1 MTEHRTPT
9 RDATREAH
17 VDVLLARLTLHQKV
31 RLLTGADFW
40 SLHPEP
46 AVGLRTVVVSD
57 GPSGVRGAVWDERD
71 PSLNLPSATA
81 LAATWDPDLAYRY
94 GVAMAHEARRKGVD
108 VILGPT
114 INLHRSPLGGR
125 HFEAY
130 SEDPLLTADIAEAF
144 VRGVQDTGIGACPK
158 HYVAN
163 DFETDRFTASVAV
176 SDRALHELYLAPF
189 ERTVVDAGTWTV
201 MSAYNAVG
209 GVTMSENDLLAEP

>member
-1 MTEHRTPT
+1 MTEDRTPT
-9 RDATREAH
+9 RDAAREAH
-17 VDVLLARLTLHQKV
+17 LDVLLARLTLHQKV

-46 AVGLRTVVVSD
+46 AVGLRTIVVSD

-81 LAATWDPDLAYRY
+81 LAASWDPDLAYRY

-163 DFETDRFTASVAV
+163 DFETDR
-176 SDRALHELYLAPF
+176 
-189 ERTVVDAGTWTV
+189 
-201 MSAYNAVG
+201 
-209 GVTMSENDLLAEP
+209 